1 MEGTFYRIWNLHRC
15 GLHRGLV
22 HFQLCFFPRKMMSC
36 VPQNKMF
43 ENMANTFFS
52 VFLYRA
58 FLSTTKLTHN
68 TLFYIFSDSHKVAAS
83 TWASLCHLVGIY
95 F

>member
-1 MEGTFYRIWNLHRC
+1 
-15 GLHRGLV
+15 
-22 HFQLCFFPRKMMSC
+22 
-36 VPQNKMF
+36 
-43 ENMANTFFS
+43 MANTFFS

-58 FLSTTKLTHN
+58 FHSTTKLTHN